1 LELLFPELESTA
13 SQVSDLL
20 VEAQK
25 ADQSSVFRRQ
35 VSGDPED
42 EEDWQFGV
50 ALHQIPMYQLQRLSK
65 NLSKELQRARSGSF
79 GSNTDL
85 AGMAPSGSE
94 ENLKRLREASKQK
107 SKQQSGKKK
116 TPLDTILN
124 VIGWPARYLF
134 REMWLWTERDLAL
147 YAVVGLFLLEVYV
160 GSQFFAWSP
169 VCLLYPILASSTGSR
184 KAQELQDEL
193 VMIFAPEYRFW
204 RRVNIPVSI
213 QVLVCHNMTIYILI
227 VLCFSP
233 DRRDLY
239 VGKTPCWQTFVWAG
253 LLLVLSIIGM
263 IGTNLVWAVGSVRLS
278 LPRKVFLMICQSM
291 SNQGSIFRW
300 SRDQRCHLKNRG
312 TDADPYDRR
321 RGPLYCYIG
330 WFLMHKTP
338 KMIEATRSV
347 DVSDLLQD
355 QVVMFQADV
364 DSWWNLS
371 LCHALPAFATLLWGE
386 ELFLGWVISGCA
398 RLLLS
403 FQHRWAPQ
411 KVSVTSEDSSEE
423 EEPTASEET
432 RRLGAQHQ
440 PALLRSASIADAQQL
455 MKEAEESKEGQQEA
469 TARRLKVE
477 LPPTLLFDHPTIN
490 DMVDNGI
497 ALLSKRPMTPVGA
510 DAMAGPAHPPAA
522 QHVIV
527 STSCHFPGGADSL
540 KHYWD
545 LLAAKQDAVKEVP
558 LARWDHELY
567 YSKEPQKGKTYA
579 RHGGFVEGTDL
590 FDVAY
595 FGLGTAEAKTTDP
608 QQRMLLTA
616 AYEALRGDGYDKAL
630 LLNNPLGVFTALSN
644 MDWYQLVVPDAG
656 VYTGPGVSS
665 AIAANRISYVF
676 GLKGPSMTIDTACSS
691 SLSAL
696 HAALR
701 SLEARR
707 GISTASRGALLSAA
721 EVLHGPSS
729 FVLRSVAGML
739 SPDGRCKTFDA
750 TADGYI
756 RGEGAGAALLK
767 PAESAEEAR
776 CQRVAE
782 VRAVVMNQ
790 DGKSATLTAPN
801 GPSQEELLVLAL
813 REAQL
818 SPATLG
824 ALECHG
830 TGTALGDPIEVGAIK
845 GALGRADQGSPQ
857 LLLAA
862 GKSNH
867 GHLEGAAGFAGLM
880 KVAACLQRH
889 EVPPNVHFQELN
901 PHISLDSS
909 RLSVPTS
916 VCALGHAEGQAPAM
930 GVSSFG
936 FGGTNTHAL
945 LMSSRQQAE
954 EEQRPSKVAFLFTGD
969 LL

>member
-1 LELLFPELESTA
+1 GVVPSL
-13 SQVSDLL
+13 DL
-20 VEAQK
+20 QK
-25 ADQSSVFRRQ
+25 APLDADDGGGVFVKYKVNESSSGGDPSLEVKLEPLWRRSTLVDLAKDAVADILQVPSSSVKPDRPLMDLGFD
-35 VSGDPED
+35 SAG
-42 EEDWQFGV
+42 
-50 ALHQIPMYQLQRLSK
+50 AL
-65 NLSKELQRARSGSF
+65 
-79 GSNTDL
+79 
-85 AGMAPSGSE
+85 
-94 ENLKRLREASKQK
+94 RLRSK
-107 SKQQSGKKK
+107 
-116 TPLDTILN
+116 
-124 VIGWPARYLF
+124 
-134 REMWLWTERDLAL
+134 
-147 YAVVGLFLLEVYV
+147 
-160 GSQFFAWSP
+160 
-169 VCLLYPILASSTGSR
+169 
-184 KAQELQDEL
+184 
-193 VMIFAPEYRFW
+193 
-204 RRVNIPVSI
+204 
-213 QVLVCHNMTIYILI
+213 
-227 VLCFSP
+227 
-233 DRRDLY
+233 
-239 VGKTPCWQTFVWAG
+239 
-253 LLLVLSIIGM
+253 LS
-263 IGTNLVWAVGSVRLS
+263 
-278 LPRKVFLMICQSM
+278 
-291 SNQGSIFRW
+291 
-300 SRDQRCHLKNRG
+300 
-312 TDADPYDRR
+312 
-321 RGPLYCYIG
+321 
-330 WFLMHKTP
+330 
-338 KMIEATRSV
+338 
-347 DVSDLLQD
+347 
-355 QVVMFQADV
+355 
-364 DSWWNLS
+364 
-371 LCHALPAFATLLWGE
+371 
-386 ELFLGWVISGCA
+386 
-398 RLLLS
+398 
-403 FQHRWAPQ
+403 
-411 KVSVTSEDSSEE
+411 
-423 EEPTASEET
+423 
-432 RRLGAQHQ
+432 
-440 PALLRSASIADAQQL
+440 
-455 MKEAEESKEGQQEA
+455 
-469 TARRLKVE
+469 RRLKVE

-644 MDWYQLVVPDAG
+644 TDWYQLVVPDAG

-954 EEQRPSKVAFLFTGD
+954 EEQRPSKVAFLFTGQGSQLPEMGKKLYKCDEAFRVALDRCAEILEGHPLLEPTGD
-969 LL
+969 LRDVLFADGPEAAHRYDQSTSLSQLAIFAVEYALSETWKARGLRPFALLGHSVGEYTAAVAAGAMSLEDGLRLVARRGELIDQKCDVGVGSMASIFATKEQVQKAMDEVKKDLAKGQVVVIAALNGPAQTVVSGHKAAVKLVCDNVGAQSKVLSIPHAMHSPLMAPILPELREAAQKCQRPGRAGVLMWAYLRQVG

>member
-1 LELLFPELESTA
+1 
-13 SQVSDLL
+13 
-20 VEAQK
+20 
-25 ADQSSVFRRQ
+25 
-35 VSGDPED
+35 
-42 EEDWQFGV
+42 
-50 ALHQIPMYQLQRLSK
+50 
-65 NLSKELQRARSGSF
+65 
-79 GSNTDL
+79 
-85 AGMAPSGSE
+85 
-94 ENLKRLREASKQK
+94 
-107 SKQQSGKKK
+107 
-116 TPLDTILN
+116 
-124 VIGWPARYLF
+124 
-134 REMWLWTERDLAL
+134 MWLWTERDLAL

-233 DRRDLY
+233 DRRDVY

-398 RLLLS
+398 RSVLALHINLLLLS

-423 EEPTASEET
+423 EEPTDAASEET

-455 MKEAEESKEGQQEA
+455 MKEAEESKGVVPSLDLQKAPLDADDGGGVFVKYKVNESSSGGDPSLEVKLEPLWRRSTLVDLAKDAVADILQVPSSSVKPDRPLMDLGFDSA
-469 TARRLKVE
+469 GALRLRSKLSRRLKVE

-644 MDWYQLVVPDAG
+644 TDWYQLVVPDAG

-676 GLKGPSMTIDTACSS
+676 GLKGPSMTVP
-691 SLSAL
+691 L
-696 HAALR
+696 
-701 SLEARR
+701 
-707 GISTASRGALLSAA
+707 A
-721 EVLHGPSS
+721 EVGP
-729 FVLRSVAGML
+729 
-739 SPDGRCKTFDA
+739 
-750 TADGYI
+750 
-756 RGEGAGAALLK
+756 
-767 PAESAEEAR
+767 
-776 CQRVAE
+776 
-782 VRAVVMNQ
+782 
-790 DGKSATLTAPN
+790 
-801 GPSQEELLVLAL
+801 
-813 REAQL
+813 
-818 SPATLG
+818 
-824 ALECHG
+824 
-830 TGTALGDPIEVGAIK
+830 
-845 GALGRADQGSPQ
+845 
-857 LLLAA
+857 
-862 GKSNH
+862 
-867 GHLEGAAGFAGLM
+867 
-880 KVAACLQRH
+880 
-889 EVPPNVHFQELN
+889 
-901 PHISLDSS
+901 
-909 RLSVPTS
+909 
-916 VCALGHAEGQAPAM
+916 
-930 GVSSFG
+930 
-936 FGGTNTHAL
+936 
-945 LMSSRQQAE
+945 
-954 EEQRPSKVAFLFTGD
+954 
-969 LL
+969 